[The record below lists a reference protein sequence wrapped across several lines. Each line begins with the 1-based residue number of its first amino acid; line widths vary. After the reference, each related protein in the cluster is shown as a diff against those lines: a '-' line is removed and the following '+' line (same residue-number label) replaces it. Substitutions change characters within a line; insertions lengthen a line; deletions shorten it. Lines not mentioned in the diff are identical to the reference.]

1 MTRITAIF
9 ITFLF
14 IFLQSAAQDSKA
26 NKILEE
32 LKEKTRS
39 YLTIQAEFTYSVT
52 NPQQDLNESFN
63 GVLYIKGDSYRLS
76 LAGQLVICD
85 GETTWTYIEDA
96 QEVQINSVEEE
107 DESLTPSKIFN
118 SVFDDYT
125 SQFTG
130 EYNQDGRILQ
140 KIELTPVENKSFSKI
155 ILEIDK
161 FKLEIV
167 QLAVSDISG
176 NRYSYKITRFN
187 TGMPIGDDKFT
198 FNINAFPDAEIIDM
212 R

>member
-1 MTRITAIF
+1 MTRITAIV
-9 ITFLF
+9 ITLIF
-14 IFLQSAAQDSKA
+14 IFLQSAAQDLKA
-26 NKILEE
+26 KKILEE

-52 NPQQDLNESFN
+52 NTQQDLNESFN

-76 LAGQLVICD
+76 MAGQLVICN
-85 GETTWTYIEDA
+85 GETSWTYIEDA

-118 SVFDDYT
+118 SVFDDYA
-125 SQFTG
+125 SQYIG

-140 KIELTPVENKSFSKI
+140 KIELTPAENKSFSKI

-161 FKLEIV
+161 SKLEIV
-167 QLAVSDISG
+167 QVAVSDKSG
-176 NRYSYKITRFN
+176 HTYSYKITRFN

>member
-85 GETTWTYIEDA
+85 GETSWTYIEDA

>member
-14 IFLQSAAQDSKA
+14 IFLQSAAQDIKA

-167 QLAVSDISG
+167 QLAVSDKSG